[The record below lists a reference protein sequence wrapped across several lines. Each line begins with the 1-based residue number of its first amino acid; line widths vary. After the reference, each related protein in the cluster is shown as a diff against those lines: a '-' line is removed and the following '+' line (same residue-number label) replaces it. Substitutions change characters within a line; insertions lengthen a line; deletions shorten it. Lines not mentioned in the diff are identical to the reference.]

1 MWKGCGKHVER
12 MWKGCGKDVER
23 MWKDVKCHNFSF
35 ETRKRVDFQSLDSDA
50 ANVSGGSLPS
60 SQVAAWLAENVSQA
74 LVGTECAKMRPRN
87 GALCQ

>member
-1 MWKGCGKHVER
+1 MRKDVER
-12 MWKGCGKDVER
+12 MWKGCG
-23 MWKDVKCHNFSF
+23 KDVKCHNFSF

-74 LVGTECAKMRPRN
+74 LLGTECAKMRPRN

>member
-1 MWKGCGKHVER
+1 